1 MTFSKGADYTERIA
15 ETAEKFGC
23 KFYYNESLKK
33 YNTFR
38 IGGNCRL
45 LVKINSV
52 ESCIAVRKECK
63 ENNIPYVVIGNGS
76 NLIID
81 DNGFNGVV
89 ILIGNDFSEISSLSE
104 TEIYC
109 QSGALLSSFCVFA
122 RENSLSGAE
131 FAYGI
136 PGSVGGAVYMNAGAY
151 GGEIKD
157 IISYCDV
164 IDENNEV
171 KRLTP
176 YELGLSY
183 RHSSIMGTEK
193 IIVGAAF
200 SLKKGD
206 KSEIKSAMDDFMNR
220 RKTKQPLEYG
230 SAGSTFK
237 RPEGSYAS
245 LLIDECGLK
254 GYSVGGAQV
263 SEKHAGFVINKDN
276 ATFSDV
282 MSVIEDVRRIVKEKT
297 GYVLECE
304 PVIISDKI

>member
-1 MTFSKGADYTERIA
+1 M
-15 ETAEKFGC
+15 
-23 KFYYNESLKK
+23 
-33 YNTFR
+33 
-38 IGGNCRL
+38 
-45 LVKINSV
+45 KINSV
-52 ESCIAVRKECK
+52 ESCIAVKKECK

-297 GYVLECE
+297 GYILECE
-304 PVIISDKI
+304 PVIISDKM

>member
-1 MTFSKGADYTERIA
+1 M
-15 ETAEKFGC
+15 
-23 KFYYNESLKK
+23 
-33 YNTFR
+33 
-38 IGGNCRL
+38 
-45 LVKINSV
+45 
-52 ESCIAVRKECK
+52 
-63 ENNIPYVVIGNGS
+63 
-76 NLIID
+76 
-81 DNGFNGVV
+81 V

-171 KRLTP
+171 KRLIP
-176 YELGLSY
+176 DELCLSY
-183 RHSSIMGTEK
+183 RHSLIMGTEK

-206 KSEIKSAMDDFMNR
+206 KSEIKAAMDDFMNR

-237 RPEGSYAS
+237 RPEGNYGS

-304 PVIISDKI
+304 PVIISDKM

>member
-1 MTFSKGADYTERIA
+1 M
-15 ETAEKFGC
+15 
-23 KFYYNESLKK
+23 
-33 YNTFR
+33 
-38 IGGNCRL
+38 
-45 LVKINSV
+45 
-52 ESCIAVRKECK
+52 
-63 ENNIPYVVIGNGS
+63 
-76 NLIID
+76 
-81 DNGFNGVV
+81 V
-89 ILIGNDFSEISSLSE
+89 ILIGNDFSEISSLSD

-164 IDENNEV
+164 IDENDEL

-176 YELGLSY
+176 EELCLSY

-200 SLKKGD
+200 SLRKGD
-206 KSEIKSAMDDFMNR
+206 ASEIKSAMDDFMSR

-282 MSVIEDVRRIVKEKT
+282 MSLIEDVKRIVKEKT